1 MKVIIVGGG
10 RMGKQLAMD
19 LPQSTIIENDANK
32 IDDLISNF
40 GEERVI
46 EGSGTSEEMLKR
58 AGIANSDVLVVAT
71 DSDHTNYLVAIMAER
86 YKVPKIIVR
95 VDNPDSID
103 NFKQIGIATIICPA
117 ITAARMINSTLYP
130 ETQEVSEIGVC
141 EDSPIKGKSV
151 SEMDLP
157 DKAMVVAILRGHH
170 LIKPS
175 DDLILE
181 KGDHII
187 VCSTGGLHK
196 EVEDV
201 INGGQERLRPF
212 DNIMSVVN
220 EEKDLG
226 SVLKEAMC
234 FATNFDIGLT
244 VSSTSMELIDK
255 SLAKVSKRGIQAEF
269 KQVNSTGLGE
279 LTWILQKE
287 LPDIQCVAVR
297 VRREGRGR
305 RAEAKEIL
313 GFIKASRIPVLV
325 SKGTCP
331 YRRMITIMGYED
343 RCELSANLALKVA
356 LVTGADLHVM
366 NYRDPEDIEQK
377 RMLHIKRMGK
387 MYDIDVTEDV
397 VEGNPTLEFVSQ
409 LTQGNYDLAVIN
421 WDAKIIKR
429 DVLKRMF
436 FEAPMSILVYTT

>member
-19 LPQSTIIENDANK
+19 LPRSTIIENDANK

-58 AGIANSDVLVVAT
+58 AGIVNSDVLVVAT
-71 DSDHTNYLVAIMAER
+71 DSDHTNYLVAIIAER

-130 ETQEVSEIGVC
+130 EAQEVSEIVIC

-157 DKAMVVAILRGHH
+157 DKAMVVAILRGYH

-187 VCSTGGLHK
+187 VCSTGGLHR
-196 EVEDV
+196 EVGD
-201 INGGQERLRPF
+201 IISGGQERLRPF

-220 EEKDLG
+220 EEEDLG

-255 SLAKVSKRGIQAEF
+255 SLAKISKRGIQAEF

-287 LPDIQCVAVR
+287 LPDIQCVAVK
-297 VRREGRGR
+297 VRQEGRGR
-305 RAEAKEIL
+305 RAEAKEVL

-331 YRRMITIMGYED
+331 YRRIITIMGYED
-343 RCELSANLALKVA
+343 RCEWSANLALKVA

-409 LTQGNYDLAVIN
+409 VTQGNYDLAVIN
-421 WDAKIIKR
+421 WDANIIKR

>member
-1 MKVIIVGGG
+1 MKIIIVGGG

-40 GEERVI
+40 GEERII

-58 AGIANSDVLVVAT
+58 AGIENSDVLVVAT
-71 DSDHTNYLVAIMAER
+71 DSDHTNYLVAIIAER

-103 NFKQIGIATIICPA
+103 NFKQIGIVTIICPA

-130 ETQEVSEIGVC
+130 EAQEVSEIVIC

-157 DKAMVVAILRGHH
+157 DKAMVVAILRGYH

-187 VCSTGGLHK
+187 VCSTGGLHR
-196 EVEDV
+196 EVGD
-201 INGGQERLRPF
+201 IISGGEERLRPF

-234 FATNFDIGLT
+234 FATNLDIGLT

-297 VRREGRGR
+297 VRQEGRGH
-305 RAEAKEIL
+305 RAEAKEVL
-313 GFIKASRIPVLV
+313 SFIKASRIPVLI

-331 YRRMITIMGYED
+331 YRRIITIMGYED
-343 RCELSANLALKVA
+343 RCEWSANLALKVA

-409 LTQGNYDLAVIN
+409 ITQGNYDLAVIN
-421 WDAKIIKR
+421 WDANIIKR